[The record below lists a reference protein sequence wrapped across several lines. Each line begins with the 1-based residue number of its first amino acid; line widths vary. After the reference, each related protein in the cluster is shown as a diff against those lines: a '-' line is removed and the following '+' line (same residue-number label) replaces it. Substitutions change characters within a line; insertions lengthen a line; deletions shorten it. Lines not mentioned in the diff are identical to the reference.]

1 MKREFIAITRY
12 SKTSSGAGFGGE
24 IVNQSVLYFEKGQ
37 ENKILLRNSL
47 IVNMAAD
54 PSQPLAQAVTNSNVD
69 PIVAVFDIKVLS
81 KDSTG
86 SVIEVTDFFKSEN
99 TVISMS
105 NNTKTQYKLGGVQTD
120 RIFIESIRSYP
131 INTEIKV
138 SKTFSINN
146 TPSIEPAPQASAA
159 PVTAMRGGNA
169 SISPNSDIYSLV
181 KSHLKSLMG
190 ELKTAS
196 ATTADAIT
204 KAHWADLA
212 DRINQTLNKK

>member
-47 IVNMAAD
+47 IVNMAVD
-54 PSQPLAQAVTNSNVD
+54 PNQPLAQAVTNSNVD